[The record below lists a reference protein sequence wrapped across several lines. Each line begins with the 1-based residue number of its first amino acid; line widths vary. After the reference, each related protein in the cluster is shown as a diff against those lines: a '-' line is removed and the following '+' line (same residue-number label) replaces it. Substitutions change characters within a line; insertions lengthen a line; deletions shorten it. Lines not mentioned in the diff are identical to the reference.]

1 MPMPAPRRIPP
12 VRPSSANP
20 DTEHVSSSSKKDS
33 EPLGKILIRAHA
45 MTREQV
51 ESALLLQRK
60 SFKPIGRILREE
72 FGLSAEV
79 LASALRQQETSPR
92 VFLRFFPVSN
102 EIQHLLDLEFC
113 RQHEAVAFEKLGK
126 MLCVAFSNP
135 NTKNLL
141 RHIEQLTSSEV
152 KAFSAPW
159 EDIQKRLSVV

>member
-1 MPMPAPRRIPP
+1 MPAPRRIPP
-12 VRPSSANP
+12 VRPTASNP
-20 DTEHVSSSSKKDS
+20 DAANVSSSSRREI
-33 EPLGKILIRAHA
+33 EPIGKLLVKAGA
-45 MTREQV
+45 VKREQV
-51 ESALLLQRK
+51 DAALVIQRK

-79 LASALRQQETSPR
+79 LAAALRRQDSAAR

-102 EIQHLLDLEFC
+102 DVQHLLDLEFC

-141 RHIEQLTSSEV
+141 RHIELLTS
-152 KAFSAPW
+152 
-159 EDIQKRLSVV
+159 L